1 MSMQLAS
8 AASARLELLIRRL
21 FALTLLLSFIEALV
35 ISSTQW
41 RFTNLVSDILFVALL
56 ICVLAIQINSLRGQ
70 QVEVWL
76 YIFGFLSILGMLVW
90 PWAVLDY
97 SELPGDYQP
106 WIWWV
111 VGMGVVAIGIAA
123 RPAISL
129 TYLAVVTSLWLLV
142 DTGPWAGAL
151 NVFGSL
157 QDASYIFLFGGT
169 VLGLFFLVREAVG
182 RVDEANSQAIQSA
195 LEQAKTDAIE
205 RERQR
210 IDALVHDKV
219 LNTLLLAVK
228 AESTQDKDSVSVLA
242 REAIASLRQASNPPS
257 SNGHV
262 TPLGLFRALRKAA
275 RATYPAVEVEIQ
287 SGGSV
292 EIPSD
297 VAKAITEA
305 TLQALD
311 NAAKHSE
318 ASSIK
323 LRLSSPT
330 PSEIS
335 IELEDDGVG
344 FRLDRVPRDRI
355 GVRTSIQQRIAS
367 IGGKAVIKTQPG
379 QGTLVRLEWSK

>member
-35 ISSTQW
+35 ISSAQL
-41 RFTNLVSDILFVALL
+41 RYTNLLSDALLTALL
-56 ICVLAIQINSLRGQ
+56 ICVIAIQINSLRGQ
-70 QVEVWL
+70 QVDLWL
-76 YIFGFLSILGMLVW
+76 YLFGFLSLLGMLVW

-123 RPAISL
+123 KPAISL
-129 TYLAVVTSLWLLV
+129 TYLVIATSLWLLV

-151 NVFGSL
+151 NLAGSL
-157 QDASYIFLFGGT
+157 QDSSYIFLFGGT

-219 LNTLLLAVK
+219 LNTLLLATK
-228 AESTQDKDSVSVLA
+228 AQSAQEKEAVALLA
-242 REAIASLRQASNPPS
+242 KEAIASLREASSPPS

-262 TPLGLFRALRKAA
+262 TPLGLFRALRRAA

-311 NAAKHSE
+311 NAAKHSK

-323 LRLSSPT
+323 LRLSAPNPT
-330 PSEIS
+330 KVL
-335 IELEDDGVG
+335 IELEDDGIG

-355 GVRTSIQQRIAS
+355 GVRTSIQQRLS
-367 IGGKAVIKTQPG
+367 SVGGKAVIKTQPG
-379 QGTLVRLEWSK
+379 EGTLVRLEWGN

>member
-35 ISSTQW
+35 ISSAQL
-41 RFTNLVSDILFVALL
+41 RYTNLLSDALLTALL
-56 ICVLAIQINSLRGQ
+56 ICVIAIQINSLRGQ
-70 QVEVWL
+70 QVDLWL
-76 YIFGFLSILGMLVW
+76 YLFGCLSLLGMLVW

-123 RPAISL
+123 KPAISL
-129 TYLAVVTSLWLLV
+129 TYLVIATSLWLLV

-151 NVFGSL
+151 NLAGSL
-157 QDASYIFLFGGT
+157 QDSSYIFLFGGT

-219 LNTLLLAVK
+219 LNTLLLATK
-228 AESTQDKDSVSVLA
+228 AQSAQEKEAVALLA
-242 REAIASLRQASNPPS
+242 KEAIASLREASSPPS

-262 TPLGLFRALRKAA
+262 TPLGLFRALRRAA

-311 NAAKHSE
+311 NAAKHSK

-323 LRLSSPT
+323 LRLSAPNPT
-330 PSEIS
+330 KVL
-335 IELEDDGVG
+335 IELEDDGIG

-355 GVRTSIQQRIAS
+355 GVRTSIQQRLS
-367 IGGKAVIKTQPG
+367 SVGGKAVIKTQPG
-379 QGTLVRLEWSK
+379 EGTLVRLEWGN

>member
-35 ISSTQW
+35 ISSAQL
-41 RFTNLVSDILFVALL
+41 RFTNLVSDSLLAALL

-70 QVEVWL
+70 QVDLWL
-76 YIFGFLSILGMLVW
+76 YIFGFLSLLGMLVW
-90 PWAVLDY
+90 PWAVLEY

-129 TYLAVVTSLWLLV
+129 TYLAVATSLWLLV

-151 NVFGSL
+151 NLAGSL
-157 QDASYIFLFGGT
+157 QDSSYIFLFGGT

-219 LNTLLLAVK
+219 LNTLLLAAK
-228 AESTQDKDSVSVLA
+228 AASPEEKEAVAVLA
-242 REAIASLRQASNPPS
+242 KEAIASLREASSPPS

-262 TPLGLFRALRKAA
+262 TPLGLFRALRRAA
-275 RATYPAVEVEIQ
+275 RATYPPVEVEIQ

-318 ASSIK
+318 ATSIK
-323 LRLSSPT
+323 LRLSAPI
-330 PSEIS
+330 PSQIV

-355 GVRTSIQQRIAS
+355 GIRTSIQQRIAS
-367 IGGKAVIKTQPG
+367 VGGKASIKTQPG
-379 QGTLVRLEWSK
+379 MGTLVRLEWGK